1 MTALPQQKKE
11 PLYTIEAYLA
21 FEREAEERHEY
32 LDGVIY
38 DMAGE
43 SPEHGDIS
51 TNLIGELR
59 NQLRD
64 KPCRVRAKD
73 TKVLSGSPL
82 LAQLRKSKKGLFS
95 YPDVVVICGEPQY
108 LDGKRD
114 VLLNPQ
120 VLIEIL
126 SDTTE
131 LKDRSEKFI
140 RYRQSLPSLTDYILV
155 SQHRPL
161 IEHFIR
167 QADGNW
173 LLVVLEGLD
182 ASLTIASI
190 GCAIALAEIYR
201 LVEFPPEEIEV
212 DEEEQDTEPV
222 QYREP

>member
-1 MTALPQQKKE
+1 MTALPQKKVE
-11 PLYTIEAYLA
+11 TLHTIEEYLA

-38 DMAGE
+38 AMAGE

-51 TNLIGELR
+51 TNLIVSLS
-59 NQLRD
+59 NQLTD

-182 ASLTIASI
+182 ASLTITSI
-190 GCAIALAEIYR
+190 GCAITLSEIYR
-201 LVEFPPEEIEV
+201 LVQFPPEEIES

-222 QYREP
+222 